1 MRIKVLPTMM
11 TAVLS
16 ASLLI
21 GGWYAYRNVATV
33 QPLEQIVKEVPG
45 VANATPVV
53 GRDNVT
59 VQLTLKPDANIR
71 KVYDTIAE
79 KGDSVIG
86 NRTLELQ
93 IQNKQADEKLN
104 DIWSAKLFDIA
115 QAMENRQ
122 YAQIPAAM
130 VTIENQYKGVTATS
144 EMDETNVYITLKDG
158 EAVKH
163 VILPRTPNQLGVWP
177 NA

>member
-1 MRIKVLPTMM
+1 MRIKVVPTVM

-16 ASLLI
+16 ASLLV

-33 QPLEQIVKEVPG
+33 QPLEQIVNEVPG
-45 VANATPVV
+45 VTAATPVV
-53 GRDNVT
+53 GRENVT

-79 KGDSVIG
+79 KGDTVIG
-86 NRTLELQ
+86 DRTLELQ
-93 IQNKQADEKLN
+93 IENKQADETLN

-130 VTIENQYKGVTATS
+130 AAIEQEYKGVTATS
-144 EMDETNVYITLKDG
+144 EMDDKNVYITLKDG

>member
-1 MRIKVLPTMM
+1 MRIKVVPTLM

-16 ASLLI
+16 ASLLV

-45 VANATPVV
+45 VTAATPIVD
-53 GRDNVT
+53 RENVT
-59 VQLTLKPDANIR
+59 VQLTLTPEANIR

-79 KGDSVIG
+79 KGNSVIG
-86 NRTLELQ
+86 DRTLELR
-93 IQNKQADEKLN
+93 IENKQADEKLN
-104 DIWSAKLFDIA
+104 DIWSATLFDIA

-130 VTIENQYKGVTATS
+130 IAIEQEYKGVTATS
-144 EMDETNVYITLKDG
+144 EMDDKNVYITLKEG

-163 VILPRTPNQLGVWP
+163 VILPRTPNQMGVWP